1 MNDQP
6 VKYAVLRDQRLWNED
21 VSWVG
26 LEPQEDGALALARI
40 AGSADGRPIVSPVLQ
55 VIELSGLAAGPC
67 HELFIADTDNHRIV
81 RLDSLCNVSFVL
93 PGAGGGGSGP
103 GQFKSPRGLLLA
115 HDSLYVADSG
125 NGRIQVFRLPSLEL
139 RTIWEGAF
147 KEPVALASD
156 SLGRIYVLDRG
167 LNGIQRFSP
176 AGAADV
182 AYNTAVALLLTGLS
196 PISLAIDGSDTLYVS
211 IEEAEKILRV
221 DVSGQ
226 RLADI
231 TGDRP
236 QHPAVLATR
245 GERLY
250 VADNARGEIWILDCV
265 AGMFLGTLNDY
276 RGPVAALALD
286 QAGALYIKPGTDNR
300 FHKLEERVACVP
312 LGYLDAGPFDAGAG
326 GVWERVHAEL
336 ELPVGTRAELYL
348 FTADSSSATP
358 LWKYHT
364 PALSV
369 DTLVSSLTTPRRY
382 LWLRVVMYSDDCRR
396 TSPVLR
402 QVQAETT
409 AQSYL
414 DHLPGVYRREDAPA
428 GFLERWLAL
437 FRSELGD
444 LELALDEM
452 PRRFDPLTVSESEL
466 GWLASWLAFDPP
478 TDVRG
483 DELRSLL
490 QRVHTLYERRGTPRG
505 IGEFVELYTGLRPSI
520 FEAFSERHVWQ
531 LGYTSSLGCN
541 TALAAGLPDGMIV
554 PGFTLADP
562 RYFGLRGDYYSGID
576 FGSHLL
582 TRTDPNVDFEW
593 GKNSPD
599 SVVPSDKFSVRWTG
613 QITALYSEQYTFY
626 TCTDDGVRLYLDG
639 KLVIDKWMDQ
649 GTSEYV
655 VDLDLAAGRTY
666 EIKMEYYE
674 NGGGATAKLSWS
686 SNRQVKKVI
695 RGSFLGKYYQG
706 TNFETLILERDDS
719 AIDFEW
725 GENCPHALVPANWF
739 SVRWTGQVLPRYSE
753 RYTFHVLSD
762 DGVRLWVN
770 GIPIIDQW
778 IDQSPTEHSSTIA
791 LELEAG
797 RWYSIQLEFYE
808 KAGIAVIR
816 LFWSSRSQPKE
827 IIPQK
832 RLYSVRDETAQ
843 TELPESYGDPGAM
856 LVGQTV
862 VGESGPLAKS
872 DFGMPLFSDAAHL
885 FTVSIPAGAVPDSGH
900 RDLLRQVIEAE
911 KPAHTD
917 YHLCFVE
924 PNMRVG
930 FQSRVGIDT
939 IVAGPPPPMEL
950 NGAILGLD
958 SYTGED
964 PAERKESRVGK
975 KAHVGQDI
983 LVS

>member
-6 VKYAVLRDQRLWNED
+6 IKYALLRAQRQWDEG
-21 VSWVG
+21 VAWVG
-26 LEPQEDGALALARI
+26 LEPREDGALALARLP
-40 AGSADGRPIVSPVLQ
+40 GSADGRPIMSPVSSA
-55 VIELSGLAAGPC
+55 VEPSGLAVGAC

-93 PGAGGGGSGP
+93 PGAGGSGSGP

-139 RTIWEGAF
+139 RAVWEGAF

-156 SLGRIYVLDRG
+156 SLGRIYVLDSG

-176 AGAADV
+176 RGGADV
-182 AYNTAVALLLTGLS
+182 DYNTAVALLFSGIS
-196 PISLAIDGSDTLYVS
+196 PIALAIDGSDTLYVS
-211 IEEAEKILRV
+211 IEESKEILRV
-221 DVSGQ
+221 NVSGQ

-236 QHPAVLATR
+236 QQPGVMAAR
-245 GERLY
+245 GDRLY
-250 VADNARGEIWILDCV
+250 VVDNASGEIWTFDCM
-265 AGMFLGTLNDY
+265 AGIFLGTLNDY

-286 QAGALYIKPGTDNR
+286 QAGALYIKPGTDDR
-300 FHKLEERVACVP
+300 FHKLEERVVCVP
-312 LGYLDAGPFDAGAG
+312 AGYLSAGPFDAGKSA
-326 GVWERVHAEL
+326 VWERVHAEL
-336 ELPVGTRAELYL
+336 ELPEGTQAELHL
-348 FTADSSSATP
+348 FTADTSAAAPTG
-358 LWKYHT
+358 WDSRNR
-364 PALSV
+364 ALAL
-369 DTLVSSLTTPRRY
+369 DTLISSLTTPRRF
-382 LWLRVVMYSDDCRR
+382 LWLHLVMYSDDRHR
-396 TSPVLR
+396 VSPVLL

-414 DHLPGVYRREDAPA
+414 ENLPGVYRREDAPT

-452 PRRFDPLTVSESEL
+452 PRRFDPLTVSESDL

-478 TDVRG
+478 TDLRG
-483 DELRSLL
+483 DELRTLL
-490 QRVHTLYERRGTPRG
+490 QRVHALYERRGTPRG
-505 IGEFVELYTGLRPSI
+505 IGEFVELYTGVRPSI

-531 LGYTSSLGCN
+531 LGYSSTLGCN

-582 TRTDPNVDFEW
+582 TRTDPNVDFDW
-593 GKNSPD
+593 GGNSPH
-599 SVVPSDKFSVRWTG
+599 
-613 QITALYSEQYTFY
+613 E
-626 TCTDDGVRLYLDG
+626 
-639 KLVIDKWMDQ
+639 
-649 GTSEYV
+649 
-655 VDLDLAAGRTY
+655 
-666 EIKMEYYE
+666 
-674 NGGGATAKLSWS
+674 
-686 SNRQVKKVI
+686 
-695 RGSFLGKYYQG
+695 
-706 TNFETLILERDDS
+706 
-719 AIDFEW
+719 
-725 GENCPHALVPANWF
+725 LVPADWF
-739 SVRWTGQVLPRYSE
+739 SARWTGQVLPHYSE
-753 RYTFHVLSD
+753 RYTFHVLSN

-770 GIPIIDQW
+770 GIPVIDKW

-797 RWYSIQLEFYE
+797 RWYSIQLDYYE
-808 KAGIAVIR
+808 KTGISVIK
-816 LFWSSRSQPKE
+816 LYWSSRSQPKE

-832 RLYSVRDETAQ
+832 RFYSVRDASAQ
-843 TELPESYGDPGAM
+843 PELAESYGDPGAM

-862 VGESGPLAKS
+862 VGESGPLANS
-872 DFGMPLFSDAAHL
+872 DFGMPLFSETAHL
-885 FTVSIPAGAVPDSGH
+885 FTVSIPAGAVPDSGQ

-917 YHLCFVE
+917 YHLCFAE
-924 PNMRVG
+924 PRMRVG

-939 IVAGPPPPMEL
+939 IVAGSPPPMEL
-950 NGAILGLD
+950 DGAILGLD